1 MATFRGNFEIIH
13 GSNRVDETVARFHE
27 LGFSEIGIIVDK
39 NLLSL
44 PCFIEWTNYLESK
57 FIVKFIAVP
66 NLASEPTYQDLDH
79 EFKLLKNNK
88 VDSLVAFGG
97 GSVLDTAKAL
107 SIMFTNL
114 APAISFR
121 GLNKVKKP
129 GLPLA
134 VFPSTAG
141 TGTEMTWT
149 ASFIDLESKVKL
161 GINGKN
167 MFPALAIIEPKL
179 IVDAP
184 FDVVRSAALD
194 TLVHAIESVT
204 SRNASFFSKTLGISA
219 TKKVIS
225 FLPAVKRNRINLEN
239 IEMLQIAA
247 AEAGLAMLNSSG
259 GPASGISYPLG
270 VHYKV
275 PHGYAGGILLPEVM
289 LANIENKYLGYS
301 QFYENSDSDGT
312 KLLDEIENL
321 YLTID
326 VPKNFKSWG
335 FCNDKDAELIY
346 SLTLQER
353 KSNLELNP
361 IEFSELALKRVLEKF
376 IK

>member
-1 MATFRGNFEIIH
+1 MATFRGNFEIIY
-13 GSNRVDETVARFHE
+13 GSNRVDETLARFYE

-39 NLLSL
+39 NLLNL
-44 PCFIEWTNYLESK
+44 PCFIEWKNYLQSK
-57 FIVKFIAVP
+57 FIIKFISVP
-66 NLASEPTYQDLDH
+66 NLASEPTYQDLDR
-79 EFKLLKNNK
+79 EFELLKNSKIN
-88 VDSLVAFGG
+88 SLVAFGG

-121 GLNKVKKP
+121 GLNKVEKP

-149 ASFIDLESKVKL
+149 ASFIDLQSKVKL

-167 MFPALAIIEPKL
+167 MFPTLAVIEPKL
-179 IVDAP
+179 IVNAP

-204 SRNASFFSKTLGISA
+204 SRNTSFFSKTLGISA
-219 TKKVIS
+219 TKKVID
-225 FLPAVKRNRINLEN
+225 FLPSVKRNQINLEN
-239 IEMLQIAA
+239 IEMLQVAA

-289 LANIENKYLGYS
+289 RHNIENNYLGYS
-301 QFYENSDSDGT
+301 EFYENSDLDGT

-321 YLTID
+321 YLEIE

-335 FCNDKDAELIY
+335 FCSVKDLELIY

-353 KSNLELNP
+353 KFNLELNP
-361 IEFSELALKRVLEKF
+361 IDFSGLALKRILLKF

>member
-1 MATFRGNFEIIH
+1 
-13 GSNRVDETVARFHE
+13 
-27 LGFSEIGIIVDK
+27 
-39 NLLSL
+39 
-44 PCFIEWTNYLESK
+44 
-57 FIVKFIAVP
+57 
-66 NLASEPTYQDLDH
+66 
-79 EFKLLKNNK
+79 
-88 VDSLVAFGG
+88 
-97 GSVLDTAKAL
+97 
-107 SIMFTNL
+107 
-114 APAISFR
+114 
-121 GLNKVKKP
+121 
-129 GLPLA
+129 
-134 VFPSTAG
+134 
-141 TGTEMTWT
+141 MTWT

-219 TKKVIS
+219 TKKVIE
-225 FLPAVKRNRINLEN
+225 FLPTVKRNRINLEN

-289 LANIENKYLGYS
+289 RDNIENKYLGYS
-301 QFYENSDSDGT
+301 QFYENSDLDGI

-321 YLTID
+321 YLEIE

-335 FCNDKDAELIY
+335 FCNDKDVELIY

-361 IEFSELALKRVLEKF
+361 IEFSGLALKRVLKKF